1 MIVNS
6 LRDKKRQGYTVQI
19 HNSYIKLVGGKNE

>member
-6 LRDKKRQGYTVQI
+6 NRDKKRQGYNAQI